1 MQINCKVCLFMWVYF
16 KNLTQKSE
24 SCRTSNIIR
33 ENLDSLF
40 CNFFSYFLSI
50 FMWQFSIK
58 LFIKLALLYSLYQRV
73 GNDNFAF
80 L

>member
-1 MQINCKVCLFMWVYF
+1 MNCKVCLCMWVSF
-16 KNLTQKSE
+16 KNSTQNSE
-24 SCRTSNIIR
+24 SYITSNRIR

-40 CNFFSYFLSI
+40 CNFFSYFSST

-58 LFIKLALLYSLYQRV
+58 LFIKLALLYSLYQTID
-73 GNDNFAF
+73 NDNFAF

>member
-24 SCRTSNIIR
+24 SYRTSNIIR

-40 CNFFSYFLSI
+40 CNFLST

>member
-1 MQINCKVCLFMWVYF
+1 MQINYKVCLCMWVYF
-16 KNLTQKSE
+16 KNSTQNSE
-24 SCRTSNIIR
+24 SYITSNIIR

-40 CNFFSYFLSI
+40 CNFFSYFSST

-58 LFIKLALLYSLYQRV
+58 LFIKLALLYSFYQKV
-73 GNDNFAF
+73 DNDNFAF

>member
-1 MQINCKVCLFMWVYF
+1 MNCKVCLCMLVYF

-24 SCRTSNIIR
+24 SYRTSNIIR

-40 CNFFSYFLSI
+40 CNFLSYFSST

-58 LFIKLALLYSLYQRV
+58 LFIKLALLYSLYQRI
-73 GNDNFAF
+73 GNDNFTF